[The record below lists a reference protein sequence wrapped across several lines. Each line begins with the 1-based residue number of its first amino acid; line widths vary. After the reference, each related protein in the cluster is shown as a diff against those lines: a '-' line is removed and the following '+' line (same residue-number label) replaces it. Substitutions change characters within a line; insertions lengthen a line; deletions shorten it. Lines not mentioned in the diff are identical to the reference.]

1 MVSSLLKQIRRYKTG
16 NKQSKKSQPTTV
28 AATVTSAKYFRMKYF
43 FDYCVASLL
52 VLPAL
57 PIMAILVV
65 LVRLTYRGPAIYRQC
80 RVGRKGRRFHIYKIR
95 SMRHDA
101 EAVTG
106 PAWTQASDPRVTP
119 LGHFLRKFHLD
130 ELPQLFNVLRGEMS
144 LVGPRPERPEFV
156 DVLSRQIPNYS
167 NRLTVLPGITG
178 LAQLNLPPDSDL
190 NSVRRKVILDVEYI
204 QTATLWMDLR
214 LILCTAMRF
223 TKLPILGFFRLQ
235 RYVNLPETETETSSS
250 RVGKKVVTL
259 TQFLRQSEREGSDFS
274 GSGSHRRHKI
284 NSSRPKAK

>member
-1 MVSSLLKQIRRYKTG
+1 
-16 NKQSKKSQPTTV
+16 V

-65 LVRLTYRGPAIYRQC
+65 LVRLTSRGPAIYRQC

-204 QTATLWMDLR
+204 QTATFWMDLR
-214 LILCTAMRF
+214 LILCTATRF

-235 RYVNLPETETETSSS
+235 RNVNLLESEAETPSSS
-250 RVGKKVVTL
+250 IGKKVVTL
-259 TQFLRQSEREGSDFS
+259 TQFLRQAEREGTDFNGAS
-274 GSGSHRRHKI
+274 SHRRHKSK
-284 NSSRPKAK
+284 SSRPQAK